1 MSWLL
6 FALGLWCALLLI
18 NAFRP
23 VRRNRL
29 LFLGSFATSWLTI
42 EAAPIWLVLWPLA
55 TGALVWAGALDR
67 WVGWVG
73 LVLVAAWWVGL
84 VVLLLQGRGATAT
97 ATAAFGDFG
106 RDALDQRENPVR
118 DKVRVDRNIEYR
130 KVAGRRLKL
139 DVYQPATP
147 PEAGARRPAI
157 LQIHGGAWVIGD
169 KREQGLPL
177 LKYLA
182 SHGWVGFNVNYRLSP
197 AATFPDHLVD
207 LKAALVWIR
216 AHADTYGIDP
226 DFVVVTGGSAGGH
239 LTAMM
244 ALTANDP
251 EYQPGFEDA
260 DTSVQAAVPFYG
272 VYDFTNR
279 DETVG
284 PELRTWLLEPLV
296 MKAFFADDPD
306 AFHRASPLDRI
317 HADAPPFLIIHGD
330 KDTLAP
336 VDDARRFAD
345 ELRQTSD
352 SEVLYIEL
360 HGAQHAFDVF
370 GSPRTRRMVK
380 AVERFLFAVYDAYQH
395 HPAAPLAPPADPSSP
410 PAGST
415 RDAASPAEP
424 SSSVA
429 SR

>member
-1 MSWLL
+1 VSWLL
-6 FALGLWCALLLI
+6 FALGLWCGLLLV
-18 NAFRP
+18 NGFRP
-23 VRRNRL
+23 VRRNRV
-29 LFLGSFATSWLTI
+29 LFIGSFFTSWLTI
-42 EAAPIWLVLWPLA
+42 EAAPAWLVLWPVV
-55 TGALVWAGALDR
+55 TGLLVWAGALDR
-67 WVGWVG
+67 WVGWIG

-84 VVLLLQGRGATAT
+84 VVLYVQGRGTTAT
-97 ATAAFGDFG
+97 AAGAFGDFG
-106 RDALDQRENPVR
+106 RDVLDARENPVR
-118 DKVRVDRNIEYR
+118 LKVQVERNIEYR
-130 KVAGRRLKL
+130 KAAGRRLKL
-139 DVYQPATP
+139 DVYRPAGP
-147 PEAGARRPAI
+147 VEAGARRPVV
-157 LQIHGGAWVIGD
+157 LQIHGGAWIIGD

-216 AHADTYGIDP
+216 EHADDYGIDP

-251 EYQPGFEDA
+251 AYQPGFEDA

-272 VYDFTNR
+272 VYDFTDR
-279 DETVG
+279 QGTAA
-284 PELRTWLLEPLV
+284 PEMRRWMLEPLI
-296 MKAFFADDPD
+296 MKAFFDDDPE

-317 HADAPPFLIIHGD
+317 HPDAPPFLIVHGD

-336 VDDARRFAD
+336 VADARLFAED
-345 ELRQTSD
+345 LRAVST
-352 SEVLYIEL
+352 SEVIYVEL

-370 GSPRTRRMVK
+370 GSPRTRRMVQ
-380 AVERFLFAVYDAYQH
+380 AVERFLFAVHDAYQH
-395 HPAAPLAPPADPSSP
+395 HPDAPLAPPRDGSAPPRDGSAPEAAGVEPSSP
-410 PAGST
+410 
-415 RDAASPAEP
+415 
-424 SSSVA
+424 VA

>member
-1 MSWLL
+1 V
-6 FALGLWCALLLI
+6 WCALLLV

-23 VRRNRL
+23 VRRNKV
-29 LFLGSFATSWLTI
+29 LFVVSFAASWLSI
-42 EAAPIWLVLWPLA
+42 EAAPIWLALWPVACGL
-55 TGALVWAGALDR
+55 LVWAGALDR

-84 VVLLLQGRGATAT
+84 IVLLVQGRGATAT
-97 ATAAFGDFG
+97 ASAAFGDFG

-118 DKVRVDRNIEYR
+118 FKVRVERNIEYR
-130 KVAGRRLKL
+130 KAGGRRLKL
-139 DVYQPATP
+139 DVYQPAAS
-147 PEAGARRPAI
+147 PEPGVRRPVV
-157 LQIHGGAWVIGD
+157 LQIHGGAWIIGD

-197 AATFPDHLVD
+197 SATFPDHLID

-216 AHADTYGIDP
+216 AHADDYGIDP

-251 EYQPGFEDA
+251 TYQPGFEDA

-272 VYDFTNR
+272 VYDFTDR
-279 DETVG
+279 DETFA
-284 PELRTWLLEPLV
+284 PEFRKWMLEPLI
-296 MKAFFADDPD
+296 MKAFFADDPE

-336 VDDARRFAD
+336 VRDARRFAE
-345 ELRQTSD
+345 ELRATSN
-352 SEVLYIEL
+352 SEVLYVEL
-360 HGAQHAFDVF
+360 HGAQHAFDTF

-380 AVERFLFAVYDAYQH
+380 AVERFLFAVHDAYEH
-395 HPAAPLAPPADPSSP
+395 HPASALAPPQDPSSP
-410 PAGST
+410 
-415 RDAASPAEP
+415 DAVAAPDLSSPEP
-424 SSSVA
+424 SSPLA